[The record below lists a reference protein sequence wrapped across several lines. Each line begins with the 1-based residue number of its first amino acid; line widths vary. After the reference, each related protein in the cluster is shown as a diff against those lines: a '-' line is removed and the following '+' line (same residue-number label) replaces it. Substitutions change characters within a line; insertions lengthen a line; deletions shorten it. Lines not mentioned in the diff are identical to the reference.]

1 MEVVVEKEVKE
12 DRERKGEGEG
22 EEVPPKTFPVVQF
35 TCKTSTY
42 DPSRVRPGFQET
54 R

>member
-12 DRERKGEGEG
+12 DRERKGEG

-42 DPSRVRPGFQET
+42 DPSLVRPGFQIHGP
-54 R
+54 